1 MSPRI
6 RIWDGLPVSGFR
18 MKIGDQVVQQIAVD
32 NNGRPLIDADVK
44 RRQRTSVVVWR
55 LPSHVDRRCRRRH
68 ALHGTYDGR
77 AWRRSGAL
85 RSQAERACASLVH
98 RLCVTNRQKHP
109 HQHNHVRVKNT
120 VAATALVAWL
130 PTFDDVFVV
139 FIIDCNSL
147 STDVKIYYLV
157 TNCLVLVKAHH
168 LYSATNNKLQLQ
180 RCFASQTERAY
191 RPLAKSHAHG
201 TLDLAAKYHTQPRSA
216 V

>member
-1 MSPRI
+1 MRWFTGKRFPDEDRWSRSPTNR
-6 RIWDGLPVSGFR
+6 
-18 MKIGDQVVQQIAVD
+18 
-32 NNGRPLIDADVK
+32 
-44 RRQRTSVVVWR
+44 RRQQWEAAHR
-55 LPSHVDRRCRRRH
+55 RRCETPSEDFRCRMAPPKSRGPTLPTTTRTARDIWRPGMTAEWCTEKPGWTSLRQPHSPPVRH
-68 ALHGTYDGR
+68 
-77 AWRRSGAL
+77 
-85 RSQAERACASLVH
+85 
-98 RLCVTNRQKHP
+98 RQKHP